1 MKVLIE
7 KFISQSEYL
16 LIVWTVSSL
25 RSSKNFLSTR
35 SWYLTLSRSDQS
47 NFSSAR
53 SMKVQLNF
61 RKLSRK
67 PHSLYARVKCMKR
80 ENSSKISIKWTIEK
94 RVFWVITCVA
104 PPAHAPVTKIWKD
117 VLKCRIRPIPL
128 KPWFF
133 FRLLLSN
140 CLSWKI
146 YCDDH
151 SSLAR
156 LNYVPRGVERQPS
169 QRLMIKCL
177 TIIQIELEFRNVG
190 FWGKGKTGVPW
201 EKPLGAE

>member
-7 KFISQSEYL
+7 QFISQSEYL
-16 LIVWTVSSL
+16 LVVWTVSSL
-25 RSSKNFLSTR
+25 WSSKNFLSTR

-47 NFSSAR
+47 NFSSPR

-67 PHSLYARVKCMKR
+67 PHSLYARVKCMNR

-104 PPAHAPVTKIWKD
+104 PPANAPVTKIWKD
-117 VLKCRIRPIPL
+117 VLKCGIRPNPVEARI
-128 KPWFF
+128 FF
-133 FRLLLSN
+133 FRLLLSS

-151 SSLAR
+151 SSLSR
-156 LNYVPRGVERQPS
+156 PNYVPRGVECQPS
-169 QRLMIKCL
+169 QRLMI
-177 TIIQIELEFRNVG
+177 
-190 FWGKGKTGVPW
+190 
-201 EKPLGAE
+201 